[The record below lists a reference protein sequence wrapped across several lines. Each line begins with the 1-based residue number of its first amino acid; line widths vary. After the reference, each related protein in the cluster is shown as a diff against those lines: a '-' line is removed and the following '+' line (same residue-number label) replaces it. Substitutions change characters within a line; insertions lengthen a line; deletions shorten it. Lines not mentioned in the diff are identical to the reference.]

1 MSMDV
6 LTRPKP
12 TVEEVRRRRALRSW
26 IPSVVIAAFLL
37 VLIVVTFALQ
47 TQGLGQAR
55 TLPPA
60 VAAHGYSK
68 FDNEGLRYI
77 SDTQTV
83 WIDLRNKP
91 MLAEPLKLPADGTT
105 TIGPR
110 DQIFSYLGLY
120 GNNTAVKLPIYSLKI
135 VTAGG
140 QVTGID
146 AFVVKNGAFNDARG
160 AIEAAAAYGLDP
172 AATAAFVSEA
182 VRFNRA
188 GTAYDRT
195 LGPGNAL
202 GTPILVTV
210 SCSSSGSCG
219 VHYLLK
225 PGSN

>member
-1 MSMDV
+1 MDV
-6 LTRPKP
+6 LTKPQP

-26 IPSVVIAAFLL
+26 IPSVIIAAFLL
-37 VLIVVTFALQ
+37 VVIFVTFALQ
-47 TQGLGQAR
+47 SQGLGQPR

-91 MLAEPLKLPADGTT
+91 MLAAPLKLPADGTAS
-105 TIGPR
+105 IGPR
-110 DQIFSYLGLY
+110 EPIFSYLGLY
-120 GNNTAVKLPIYSLKI
+120 GNNTAVKLPIYSVKI

-140 QVTGID
+140 QVASID
-146 AFVVKNGAFNDARG
+146 AFVVKDGAFNDARA
-160 AIEAAAAYGLDP
+160 AIEAASAYGLD
-172 AATAAFVSEA
+172 ATATTAFISEA
-182 VRFNRA
+182 VRLNRA
-188 GTAYDRT
+188 GEAYDRT
-195 LGPGNAL
+195 LGPADAL

-210 SCSSSGSCG
+210 SCSSSGSCQ
-219 VHYLLK
+219 VHYLVK

>member
-1 MSMDV
+1 MDV
-6 LTRPKP
+6 LTKPKP

-26 IPSVVIAAFLL
+26 IPSGIIAALL
-37 VLIVVTFALQ
+37 LAVIVGTFVLQ
-47 TQGLGQAR
+47 SQGLGQPR

-68 FDNEGLRYI
+68 FDDEGLGYI

-91 MLAEPLKLPADGTT
+91 MLAAPLKLPADGTT

-110 DQIFSYLGLY
+110 DQIYSYLGLY
-120 GNNTAVKLPIYSLKI
+120 GNNTAVKVPIYSVKI

-140 QVTGID
+140 RVTKID
-146 AFVVKNGAFNDARG
+146 TLAVKDAAFNDARA
-160 AIEAAAAYGLDP
+160 AIEAAAAYGLDS
-172 AATAAFVSEA
+172 AGTAAFVSEA

-195 LGPGNAL
+195 LGPGSAL

-210 SCSSSGSCG
+210 SCSSSGSCQ